1 MHWSS
6 TLLGCS
12 EDTQQWNMSS
22 SKRTVTRPV
31 WSKHQLALS
40 PPYMR
45 HMVGVAGMVQ
55 KCSGDFLWT
64 GKQLKNVYLGVFEPR
79 VYGRPTQK
87 NTYLTSANCVVQ
99 DDVPQRWLPVWR
111 HTGADQIW
119 ILSDVV
125 TRPTVSLQRD
135 SHALTRTLKFSSVH
149 IQPAWDRIFSPRLT
163 VSLKTCV
170 LQLQK
175 HRFK

>member
-1 MHWSS
+1 MLKSYVGQLQLWSRRPNNGQEQDWWSRTDWNSLDPRGTWQDTKHTGKKAAECTFLCRYKALRRVGTGQGGVVVMHWSS

-64 GKQLKNVYLGVFEPR
+64 GKRLKNVYLGVFEPR
-79 VYGRPTQK
+79 VYGRP
-87 NTYLTSANCVVQ
+87 L
-99 DDVPQRWLPVWR
+99 
-111 HTGADQIW
+111 ADTKEH
-119 ILSDVV
+119 LFNV
-125 TRPTVSLQRD
+125 
-135 SHALTRTLKFSSVH
+135 
-149 IQPAWDRIFSPRLT
+149 
-163 VSLKTCV
+163 C
-170 LQLQK
+170 
-175 HRFK
+175 